1 MTQSKD
7 LKILRRAFG
16 LLRMTSVYGGILIK
30 VRFMTLS
37 SLFAALLAV
46 CAWIC
51 IPLGDTVLTLQTFG
65 IALCL
70 LLLGG
75 KWGSLSIAI
84 YLLLGAAGLPVF
96 SGFRGGI
103 GQLLGV
109 TGGFLW
115 GFPVMGLLYWL
126 LARFGKVP
134 ALIAGLA
141 VCYGCGCLWFSLY
154 SGGGLGL
161 ILLRCVVPYLIP
173 DAVKLWL
180 AVSLSRRLKKVL
192 PLSS

>member
-1 MTQSKD
+1 
-7 LKILRRAFG
+7 
-16 LLRMTSVYGGILIK
+16 
-30 VRFMTLS
+30 MTLS

-46 CAWIC
+46 CAWVC

-65 IALCL
+65 IFLCL

-84 YLLLGAAGLPVF
+84 YLMIGAVGLPVF

-103 GQLLGV
+103 AQLLGV

-115 GFPVMGLLYWL
+115 GFLAMGLIYWL
-126 LARFGKVP
+126 LARFGKIP

-141 VCYGCGCLWFSLY
+141 VCYSCGCLWFYLY
-154 SGGGLGL
+154 SGGGLGF

-173 DAVKLWL
+173 DAIKLWL
-180 AVSLSRRLKKVL
+180 AVTLSRRLKKVL

>member
-1 MTQSKD
+1 
-7 LKILRRAFG
+7 
-16 LLRMTSVYGGILIK
+16 
-30 VRFMTLS
+30 MTLS

-46 CAWIC
+46 CAWVC

-75 KWGSLSIAI
+75 KWGSISIAI

-96 SGFRGGI
+96 SSFRGGL

-109 TGGFLW
+109 TGGVIW
-115 GFPVMGLLYWL
+115 GFLAMGLLYWL
-126 LARFGKVP
+126 LSPLGKLP

-141 VCYGCGCLWFSLY
+141 ACYGCGCLWFYLY
-154 SGGGLGL
+154 SGGGLGF

-173 DAVKLWL
+173 DALKLWL
-180 AVSLSRRLKKVL
+180 AVSLSKRLKKFL

>member
-1 MTQSKD
+1 
-7 LKILRRAFG
+7 
-16 LLRMTSVYGGILIK
+16 
-30 VRFMTLS
+30 MTLS

-46 CAWIC
+46 CAWVC

-75 KWGSLSIAI
+75 KWGCVSIAI
-84 YLLLGAAGLPVF
+84 YLLLGAVGLPVF
-96 SGFRGGI
+96 SGFRGGFGAI
-103 GQLLGV
+103 LGI

-115 GFPVMGLLYWL
+115 GFLAMGLTYWL
-126 LARFGKVP
+126 LSRFGKVP
-134 ALIAGLA
+134 ALIAGLLT
-141 VCYGCGCLWFSLY
+141 CYGCGCFWFYLY
-154 SGGGLGL
+154 SGGGLGF

-180 AVSLSRRLKKVL
+180 AVTVSRRLSKVINI
-192 PLSS
+192 PSRA

>member
-1 MTQSKD
+1 
-7 LKILRRAFG
+7 
-16 LLRMTSVYGGILIK
+16 
-30 VRFMTLS
+30 MTLS

-46 CAWIC
+46 CAWFC

-65 IALCL
+65 IFLCL

-84 YLLLGAAGLPVF
+84 YLIIGAVGLPVF

-103 GQLLGV
+103 AQILGV

-115 GFPVMGLLYWL
+115 GFLAMGLIYWL
-126 LARFGKVP
+126 LARFGKIP

-141 VCYGCGCLWFSLY
+141 VCYSCGCLWFYLY
-154 SGGGLGL
+154 SGGGLGF

-173 DAVKLWL
+173 DAIKLWL
-180 AVSLSRRLKKVL
+180 AVTLSRRLKKVL